1 MREAVGNK
9 PAGPGRRHDRAIIGV
24 AAATLLLLAGLAYY
38 GLLFIPHHTEGAP
51 KPVTAATEVETQRK
65 AIERLRLEAA
75 KAKKQARR
83 RRSARMTKSFSV

>member
-38 GLLFIPHHTEGAP
+38 GLLFIPHHTEAP
-51 KPVTAATEVETQRK
+51 RN
-65 AIERLRLEAA
+65 L
-75 KAKKQARR
+75 
-83 RRSARMTKSFSV
+83 